1 MYLRVAVTLFLGWVP
16 CFIGCGAPDVGVPPA
31 ENEPPPSRRAEE
43 PPPAEPAEDY
53 VDPDLGAGQTHLVRP
68 GETLYSIS
76 RKYYGSETQW
86 RKIYYANQ
94 RRLTHPDEVPAGI
107 RLIIP

>member
-1 MYLRVAVTLFLGWVP
+1 M
-16 CFIGCGAPDVGVPPA
+16 PPA
-31 ENEPPPSRRAEE
+31 ETDSSPPRRADDAPPEPSGEE
-43 PPPAEPAEDY
+43 FVEADS
-53 VDPDLGAGQTHLVRP
+53 GSGQTHLVRP

-76 RKYYGSETQW
+76 RRYYGSESQW

-94 RRLTHPDEVPAGI
+94 RRLTHPDEVPVGI